1 VTALRFALTPG
12 QARRVYDRIG
22 RAQDWQRFYEDA
34 ATSELTAHAAFGNG
48 RAVVE
53 LGCGTGRFAA
63 RLLGELLPATATYLG
78 VDVSPRMVTLASTR
92 LAPWSDRATVVLAGA
107 EDGVPMADASADRVV
122 STYVFDLLS
131 PEAISDAL
139 DEAYR
144 VLAPGGLL
152 CAAGLTPGEAGLAH
166 VLSRAWKRVWMRRP
180 VLVGGCRPIR
190 VVDWLDPARWKVRHR
205 RVVAAWGIAS
215 EVVIAARRA

>member
-12 QARRVYDRIG
+12 QARRFYDRMG

-34 ATSELTAHAAFGNG
+34 ATSELTAHAAFGDA

-78 VDVSPRMVTLASTR
+78 IDVSPRMVTLASTR
-92 LAPWSDRATVVLAGA
+92 LAPWSDRATVVLAGT
-107 EDGVPMADASADRVV
+107 EEGVPMTDANADRVV

-131 PEAISDAL
+131 PEATSDAL

-144 VLAPGGLL
+144 VLTPGGLL
-152 CAAGLTPGEAGLAH
+152 CAAGLTPGDAGLAH
-166 VLSRAWKRVWMRRP
+166 VVSRAWRRVWMRWP
-180 VLVGGCRPIR
+180 LLVGGCRPIQ
-190 VVDWLDPARWKVRHR
+190 VVDSLDAARWEVRHR
-205 RVVAAWGIAS
+205 RVVAVWGIAS
-215 EVVIAARRA
+215 EVVIAARRS